1 MSTYVH
7 VLSHYPNRF
16 WVWWTTASP
25 SARGLQKEVRP
36 TRVLMPI
43 LMNPTL
49 TSKTIDTIEW
59 LSKCPRLNA
68 YKYLQM
74 LVAFNR
80 INLSLSLWE
89 TLSPCG
95 TVHVRKLYAS
105 TCKLYRQNGICIS
118 LLALLCL
125 TNASRVTSLSS
136 VGKVLSSFCPIFPP
150 HHMAWAN
157 PVPASQSCKW
167 MDPGSILGGQT
178 PPSQIVGRL
187 YRHPCSLE

>member
-1 MSTYVH
+1 MVNHRVSKCPWPAKR
-7 VLSHYPNRF
+7 SE
-16 WVWWTTASP
+16 A
-25 SARGLQKEVRP
+25 

-136 VGKVLSSFCPIFPP
+136 VGKVLSSFCPFF
-150 HHMAWAN
+150 HHITWHERILFQLHKAAN
-157 PVPASQSCKW
+157 GWILAAFWEARLLPLKL
-167 MDPGSILGGQT
+167 LGG
-178 PPSQIVGRL
+178 
-187 YRHPCSLE
+187 